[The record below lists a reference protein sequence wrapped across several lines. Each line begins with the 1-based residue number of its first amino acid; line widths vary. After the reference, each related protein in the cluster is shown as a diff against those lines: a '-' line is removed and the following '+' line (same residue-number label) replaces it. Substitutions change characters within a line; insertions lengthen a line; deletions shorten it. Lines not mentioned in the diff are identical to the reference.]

1 MSIIPTEEYRPR
13 ELRNWMV
20 RDGILRLKRDRHYL
34 FGLSWEVLQ
43 VHEPDCGCRYYEAGA
58 LWAGFAPLP
67 TVVLTYQWYRDNP
80 ACPDA
85 GALWAAANRAGGNGE
100 E

>member
-1 MSIIPTEEYRPR
+1 MTAITPTEQYRPR

-34 FGLSWEVLQ
+34 FGLSWEALQ
-43 VHEPDCGCRYYEAGA
+43 VHEPDCGCRWYEVT
-58 LWAGFAPLP
+58 FAPLP

-80 ACPDA
+80 ACPDVIA
-85 GALWAAANRAGGNGE
+85 NNAADGRE
-100 E
+100 EG